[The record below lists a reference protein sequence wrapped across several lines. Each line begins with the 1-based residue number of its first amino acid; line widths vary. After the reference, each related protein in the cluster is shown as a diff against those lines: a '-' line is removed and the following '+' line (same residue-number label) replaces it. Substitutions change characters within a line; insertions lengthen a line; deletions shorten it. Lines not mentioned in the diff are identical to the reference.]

1 MSNALR
7 FPPADP
13 ATAAAFFAAELA
25 FEADPDDVARDLA
38 AGTATGYRLVETRS
52 AERFAELRVPGA
64 VNLPHPEI
72 TAETTADWDRD
83 LVYVCYCESS
93 QCNAATKGALKL
105 AELGFRVKRLS
116 GGITAWRAAGFPVEG
131 AAVGNSAVGS
141 AAVESAAPAG
151 TAPGEPAEPAGPAPV
166 LACGC

>member
-25 FEADPDDVARDLA
+25 FETDPDDVARDLA
-38 AGTATGYRLVETRS
+38 AGTATGYLLVETRS

-64 VNLPHPEI
+64 INLPHPEI
-72 TAETTADWDRD
+72 SAETTADWDRD
-83 LVYVCYCESS
+83 LVYVCYCESA

-116 GGITAWRAAGFPVEG
+116 GGITAWHAAGFPVEG
-131 AAVGNSAVGS
+131 DAVERAGATAAGNAAAGS
-141 AAVESAAPAG
+141 AAAGGAAPGGAAG
-151 TAPGEPAEPAGPAPV
+151 QAPV
-166 LACGC
+166 IACGC